1 LRILVIEDEKPLA
14 YLIRRGLTED
24 GYAVDIAYDGDEGQ
38 YFAEDI
44 QYDLIVLDIV
54 LPKKD
59 GFAVC
64 QELRLKKV
72 NTRILMLTC
81 RDSISD
87 RVKGLDSGADDYLIK
102 PFAFN
107 ELSARIRALLR
118 RDLDQG
124 SPIIQ
129 TGEISLNT
137 VTREVK
143 RGNQEIVLTSKEYA
157 ILEYFMRNPKAILT
171 RQMIENH
178 IWNLSL
184 DTESNVINVYI
195 GRLRNKLNVKEEDG
209 LIETIKGAGY
219 RWRME

>member
-1 LRILVIEDEKPLA
+1 M
-14 YLIRRGLTED
+14 
-24 GYAVDIAYDGDEGQ
+24 Q
-38 YFAEDI
+38 
-44 QYDLIVLDIV
+44 
-54 LPKKD
+54 
-59 GFAVC
+59 
-64 QELRLKKV
+64 
-72 NTRILMLTC
+72 
-81 RDSISD
+81 DSISD

-118 RDLDQG
+118 RDLDRG

-143 RGNQEIVLTSKEYA
+143 RGNEEIVLTSKEYA